1 MAITINT
8 TINGQQA
15 DENLSYCYLYEPLKI
30 RVIESE
36 LVSRKLYVDVLRYDI
51 ITGILFDSYSRYGEF
66 DINPGK
72 GIVFDLMELA
82 QQLHK
87 ADIYKYSNIQDFNV
101 VSLQSSLSKYTY
113 DFRIYSDSTI
123 DFPNISKLPII
134 GGRDFS
140 QFNPIVDKD
149 TSLDE
154 FGYYGLD
161 KVELQRRW
169 GSQYFY
175 MMSLPDLSLGLPYI
189 PVVTDSPGG
198 VNSCKAEGG
207 FLYWKSRFGGW
218 LFWGMDIQRKTF
230 NPSYEGQLSS
240 GMFESTD
247 EGGGNIYVPV
257 DYTSVSSTYS
267 LELKSLSLSKQEL
280 AAVSG
285 IATSPAVYFADLI
298 TGRFELMRVGSFS
311 APFSNLA
318 NGGDFTVGLTSISKT
333 SLKTK

>member
-8 TINGQQA
+8 TITGQQA
-15 DENLSYCYLYEPLKI
+15 DDSLSYCYLYEPLKI
-30 RVIESE
+30 RIVESTIEA
-36 LVSRKLYVDVLRYDI
+36 RKLYIDVLRYSS
-51 ITGILFDSYSRYGEF
+51 ITGELFDSYLRYGEF

-72 GIVFDLMELA
+72 GIIIDLMEFA

-87 ADIYKYSNIQDFNV
+87 SDLYKYSNIQDFNV
-101 VSLQSSLSKYTY
+101 PSLQSSLSIYTY
-113 DFRIYSDSTI
+113 DFKVYTDANI
-123 DFPNISKLPII
+123 DYPNISKLPII
-134 GGRDFS
+134 GGRDYS
-140 QFNPIVDKD
+140 QFNAVVDKN

-154 FGYYGLD
+154 FGYYGLN

-175 MMSLPDLSLGLPYI
+175 MMSLPDLSLGVPYI

-198 VNSCKAEGG
+198 VSFCRAEGG

-218 LFWGMDIQRKTF
+218 LFWGMDIQRKTY

-240 GMFESTD
+240 GMFESTY
-247 EGGGNIYVPV
+247 EEGGNIYVPV
-257 DYTSVSSTYS
+257 DYTSISSTYS
-267 LELKSLSLSKQEL
+267 LELKALSLSKEEL

-318 NGGDFTVGLTSISKT
+318 NGGDFTVGLNSISKT
-333 SLKTK
+333 SIKTK